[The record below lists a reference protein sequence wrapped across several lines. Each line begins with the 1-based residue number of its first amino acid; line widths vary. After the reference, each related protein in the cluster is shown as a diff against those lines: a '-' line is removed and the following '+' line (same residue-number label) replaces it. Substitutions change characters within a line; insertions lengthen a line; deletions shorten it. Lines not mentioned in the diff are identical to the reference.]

1 MRRARGSVVV
11 VVVWSVA
18 IAAVMVAATQI
29 VSYRQAVVGRESLA
43 RVEARWA
50 ARAGL
55 EQMIALME
63 FNAAAPTPDDPLA
76 LVRDMEAMALGEVA
90 TGTWSISHF
99 NDGVEWAGPRDEGAK
114 LNINVATRAQL
125 ANIPGMSPDVVDA
138 IIDWRDSNDR
148 VEGLGAESDYYTNR
162 SMGYRPRNGPFRSI
176 AELEL
181 VAGCWPKYLRG
192 EDWNLNGRLD
202 PNEDDGPRSFPDDKP
217 DGRLDAGWSQ
227 YLTAVSRQSPM
238 SLSGN
243 EKFRLGAADPDTLMK
258 ATGVDDAQAKALI
271 AWAGQGSN
279 RPEMLLATPLSQL
292 ASGQQGQGSNARG
305 GTGNARGGSGG
316 GGGSGGASLG
326 TGSESG
332 GARSGGSS
340 RTGGGAS
347 GAAGGAGAA
356 GGQQGS
362 SGRSS
367 GGGGAG
373 SGADGRAAVRD
384 LDAAQLRGILR
395 EASNDNFAQRVQGRV
410 NINTAPAALLKD
422 VMQID
427 PRVADAIV
435 ARRNSS
441 PRGIVS
447 IADLQGM
454 SGLTPALL
462 TQIAQQ
468 CDVTSSVYTVTSRG
482 RSASTGAE
490 VEIEAVVDR
499 STYPA
504 TIVSYRER

>member
-1 MRRARGSVVV
+1 GETTGADD
-11 VVVWSVA
+11 A
-18 IAAVMVAATQI
+18 P
-29 VSYRQAVVGRESLA
+29 
-43 RVEARWA
+43 
-50 ARAGL
+50 
-55 EQMIALME
+55 
-63 FNAAAPTPDDPLA
+63 AAAPAAPAPRSEPAATATAATRQRGLRPRTNELA
-76 LVRDMEAMALGEVA
+76 L
-90 TGTWSISHF
+90 
-99 NDGVEWAGPRDEGAK
+99 
-114 LNINVATRAQL
+114 
-125 ANIPGMSPDVVDA
+125 
-138 IIDWRDSNDR
+138 
-148 VEGLGAESDYYTNR
+148 
-162 SMGYRPRNGPFRSI
+162 
-176 AELEL
+176 
-181 VAGCWPKYLRG
+181 
-192 EDWNLNGRLD
+192 
-202 PNEDDGPRSFPDDKP
+202 
-217 DGRLDAGWSQ
+217 
-227 YLTAVSRQSPM
+227 
-238 SLSGN
+238 
-243 EKFRLGAADPDTLMK
+243 
-258 ATGVDDAQAKALI
+258 
-271 AWAGQGSN
+271 
-279 RPEMLLATPLSQL
+279 
-292 ASGQQGQGSNARG
+292 
-305 GTGNARGGSGG
+305 
-316 GGGSGGASLG
+316 
-326 TGSESG
+326 
-332 GARSGGSS
+332 SS
-340 RTGGGAS
+340 RALARRS
-347 GAAGGAGAA
+347 SAA

-373 SGADGRAAVRD
+373 TGADGRAAVRD

-482 RSASTGAE
+482 RSAPVDAE